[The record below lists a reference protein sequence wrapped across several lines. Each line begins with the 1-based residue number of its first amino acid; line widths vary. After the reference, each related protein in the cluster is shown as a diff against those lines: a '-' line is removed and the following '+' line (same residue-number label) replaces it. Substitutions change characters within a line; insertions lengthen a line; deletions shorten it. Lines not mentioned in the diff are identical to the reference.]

1 MSSEFINLGKSL
13 EDYLERILLL
23 GLSNEKIRVTDL
35 AIKLGVKKPSVVS
48 ALRKLA
54 EEELIIYEKYKDI
67 ILTDKGREL
76 AGKIYRRHLTLT
88 RFFNEILGIEHAQA
102 DADAC
107 LVEHDISIETFNRMF
122 AFVEFIERNPEAKEL
137 IEKFK
142 KKL

>member
-1 MSSEFINLGKSL
+1 MNSGLLNLGKSL

-54 EEELIIYEKYKDI
+54 EEELIVYEKYKDI
-67 ILTDKGREL
+67 ILTDKGREM

-88 RFFNEILGIEHAQA
+88 RFFNELNMI
-102 DADAC
+102 
-107 LVEHDISIETFNRMF
+107 
-122 AFVEFIERNPEAKEL
+122 
-137 IEKFK
+137 
-142 KKL
+142 

>member
-1 MSSEFINLGKSL
+1 MSIELLNIGKSL

-54 EEELIIYEKYKDI
+54 DEELIIYEKYKDI
-67 ILTDKGREL
+67 ILTEKGREL
-76 AGKIYRRHLTLT
+76 AGIIYRKHLTLT
-88 RFFNEILGIEHAQA
+88 RFFHEVLGVDHSQA

-107 LVEHDISIETFNRMF
+107 LIEHVISADAFNRMF
-122 AFVEFIERNPEAKEL
+122 AFVEFVERTPEAREL
-137 IEKFK
+137 VEKFK

>member
-1 MSSEFINLGKSL
+1 MSSEWLNLGKSL

-35 AIKLGVKKPSVVS
+35 ALKLGVKKPSVVS

-54 EEELIIYEKYKDI
+54 EEELIVYEKYKEI
-67 ILTDKGREL
+67 TLTDKGREF

-88 RFFNEILGIEHAQA
+88 RFFNEVLGIEHSQA

-107 LVEHDISIETFNRMF
+107 LVEHDISLETFNRMF
-122 AFVEFIERNPEAKEL
+122 AFVEFIERTPEAREL
-137 IEKFK
+137 VEKFK